1 MPHSPQRRAGCSAGC
16 RRRACTCPHRDPC
29 SLSQTTAALPTPAES
44 GVCSE
49 KETANVILS
58 SRVDFLE
65 AYDVHS
71 VNLNYSE
78 ISDSLYR
85 FVPLAEF
92 TVFPLKKKNSFC
104 PGLKG
109 TGGSGGPAEES
120 LPLSPPAVG
129 DSCCASA
136 GKVPPGASRGLSRGA
151 GTPRDAILPKTR
163 GFTLASENHV
173 T

>member
-1 MPHSPQRRAGCSAGC
+1 MTKAPWPPGHRQPGFCAWPCGHDCPLSEAWKTVKPDADACKNPTFSKIGGELQGVTGVSHAPHSPQRRAGCSAGC

-29 SLSQTTAALPTPAES
+29 SLGQTTAALPTPAES

-49 KETANVILS
+49 KETANVFLS

-85 FVPLAEF
+85 FVPSAEF
-92 TVFPLKKKNSFC
+92 TVFPLKKKKKLFA
-104 PGLKG
+104 PG
-109 TGGSGGPAEES
+109 
-120 LPLSPPAVG
+120 
-129 DSCCASA
+129 
-136 GKVPPGASRGLSRGA
+136 
-151 GTPRDAILPKTR
+151 
-163 GFTLASENHV
+163 
-173 T
+173 